1 MPSHDNVNKVDEK
14 MAEICDI
21 YIYIYMF
28 LCDTLYKNVMTLV
41 RGVI

>member
-21 YIYIYMF
+21 YIYMF
-28 LCDTLYKNVMTLV
+28 VCDTLYKNVMTLV